1 MAINQVGNALTF
13 YFFYED
19 SANLDGET
27 GLTVTVDV
35 YEGVTQAPIVTAGSA
50 SELAGGLYYY
60 TLASGSVDAQGAY
73 VAMAKTTS
81 ADVVQKW
88 IPAIWSVWTNGAPV
102 DAIALSGDTAAA
114 DNAELMFDG
123 TGYAGGT
130 TKLQVD
136 LAAILGT
143 ALTET
148 AGWLAAGFKKLFN
161 VATPVTTLESVNQ
174 TGDSYAVVTNAT
186 YGLDKLA
193 RTGADSDTLETLSDQ
208 IDLQATAVA
217 LATAQADLD
226 NPAQYKADVSALAL
240 EATAQSIL
248 TDTGTTLPTDIA
260 ALPTASENADQVWE
274 EAIAD
279 HSGTAGSTAE
289 ALNAAGAAGDPWNTE
304 LPGAYT
310 TGKAGYIIGTTF
322 AGQLTSLI
330 NRLGAFTG
338 SGVNTVLGF
347 LQAIMRK
354 DVTTPTDAGGTY
366 DDATDSLEALRDKV
380 DTLPSTT
387 AQTSAASES
396 GAIAAVAYATLAETV
411 SGLSI
416 PADWTK
422 CIFTVK
428 GDLDDAD
435 SAALIQIVES
445 NPGVAADGLLY
456 LNGDDPTEESLTAA
470 DGSLTVDQAAQTV
483 AIYLTDEAMAV
494 LGFFGGFYD
503 IKTVDADGDTLRQD
517 YGTLDVSET
526 ATRATS

>member
-1 MAINQVGNALTF
+1 MASYTPPEKGVAWRGYITLF
-13 YFFYED
+13 D
-19 SANLDGET
+19 SDG
-27 GLTVTVDV
+27 
-35 YEGVTQAPIVTAGSA
+35 AIVTNP
-50 SELAGGLYYY
+50 
-60 TLASGSVDAQGAY
+60 T
-73 VAMAKTTS
+73 
-81 ADVVQKW
+81 
-88 IPAIWSVWTNGAPV
+88 
-102 DAIALSGDTAAA
+102 
-114 DNAELMFDG
+114 
-123 TGYAGGT
+123 
-130 TKLQVD
+130 
-136 LAAILGT
+136 
-143 ALTET
+143 
-148 AGWLAAGFKKLFN
+148 LAAGDFIVSTDGGATSNLDTTPSVVPVGGDAVQIDLSIAEMSGDN
-161 VATPVTTLESVNQ
+161 VWVRGEDQAGDEWMPVALLLQPVASGQQFDDLAT
-174 TGDSYAVVTNAT
+174 
-186 YGLDKLA
+186 
-193 RTGADSDTLETLSDQ
+193 TGADSDTLETLSDQ
-208 IDLQATAVA
+208 
-217 LATAQADLD
+217 LD
-226 NPAQYKADVSALAL
+226 NVAP
-240 EATAQSIL
+240 
-248 TDTGTTLPTDIA
+248 
-260 ALPTASENADQVWE
+260 QVWE
-274 EAIAD
+274 EALAD
-279 HSGTAGSTAE
+279 HSGTVGSTAE
-289 ALNAAGAAGDPWNTE
+289 ALNAAGSAGDPWNTA
-304 LPGAYT
+304 LPGAYAA
-310 TGKAGYIIGTTF
+310 GKAGYILGTTVTG
-322 AGQLTSLI
+322 ALTNLV

-387 AQTSAASES
+387 AQASAASES
-396 GAIAAVAYATLAETV
+396 GAIAAVAYATLSETV

-428 GDLDDAD
+428 ADLDDAD

-470 DGSLTVDQAAQTV
+470 DGSLTVDQSAQTV